1 MKNILKKK
9 LIFIFTVLLFF
20 ISGLIC
26 FILYKNS
33 YKSEVTINVYNWGEY
48 ISDGSDG
55 NLNVNEEFTK
65 RTGIRVNYSTFQS
78 NEALF
83 AKIQNGGTKY
93 DVIIPSDYMVSKM
106 IEQNMLQKLNF
117 EQIPNFSYINSSFRN
132 PEYDPYNEYSIP
144 YTWGT
149 VGIFYNKKMVSESE
163 EQINWNILWNKKY
176 SGKILMF
183 DNPRDAFAI
192 SQIRLGIPLNSKNK
206 QDWIRASEDLK
217 AQKPLVQAY
226 VMDQIFD
233 KMGNGEAALAPYYT
247 GDAAILT
254 QRNSDIGFVIPKEGS
269 NKFVDAMCIP
279 KSSEHPNE
287 AMAYINFMCDPEIA
301 VENIKY
307 IGYSS
312 PESEVK
318 NRLDPKISNNKIC
331 YPDNETLKNTQVFT
345 SLPDEITSLIDTLWI
360 NIKTGEHGNPFGLI
374 IVLIGFIL
382 VYLAIIFIKKRKLKD

>member
-1 MKNILKKK
+1 MKKK
-9 LIFIFTVLLFF
+9 LVLIFVVFLFF
-20 ISGLIC
+20 IAGLMV
-26 FILYKNS
+26 FALYKNN
-33 YKSEVTINVYNWGEY
+33 YKSAITINVYNWGEY
-48 ISDGSDG
+48 IADGTDGS
-55 NLNVNEEFTK
+55 LNVNEEFTK

-106 IEQNMLQKLNF
+106 IEQNMLQKLDF
-117 EQIPNFSYINSSFRN
+117 EKIPNFSYIDSHFIN
-132 PEYDPYNEYSIP
+132 PEYDSCNEYSVP

-149 VGIFYNKKMVSESE
+149 VGIFYNKKMVSEPE
-163 EQINWNILWNKKY
+163 EKINWDILWNPKY
-176 SGKILMF
+176 VGKILMF

-192 SQIRLGIPLNSKNK
+192 SQIRLGIPLNSKNEK
-206 QDWIRASEDLK
+206 DWIRASEDLK

-247 GDAAILT
+247 GDAALLT
-254 QRNSDIGFVIPKEGS
+254 QRNSDIGFVIPKEGT

-279 KSSEHPNE
+279 KNAEHPNE

-318 NRLDPKISNNKIC
+318 NRLDPQISSSKIC
-331 YPDNETLKNTQVFT
+331 YPDDETLKNTQVFT
-345 SLPDEITSLIDTLWI
+345 SLPDEITALIDTLWI
-360 NIKTGEHGNPFGLI
+360 SIKTGEQGNPFGLI
-374 IVLIGFIL
+374 IVLVGFIL
-382 VYLAIIFIKKRKLKD
+382 AYLTIVFVKKRKSKN